1 MKRLKLKA
9 ETRKILGKKVKKLRK
24 EGILPANVY
33 GKKIKS
39 QALKLKLADFQ
50 KVYEEVGETG
60 LIDLLIDQEKKTR
73 AVLIHNPQV
82 DPLTSDFLHADFHQ
96 VELKEKLKAEIP
108 LVISGEAPAV
118 LQKQGLL
125 IQPLNSLKIEALPTD
140 LPDEIKVDISGLA
153 EVDQEIKVRDL
164 VVGKKIA
171 VLTDKNI
178 VVAKIGSLEEEV
190 AEKEEKAPAEEE
202 KEEEKKEEKRP
213 EEKPNEE
220 EKKT

>member
-39 QALKLKLADFQ
+39 QTLKLKLADFQ
-50 KVYEEVGETG
+50 KVYEKVGETG

-73 AVLIHNPQV
+73 VVLIRNPQV

-118 LQKQGLL
+118 FQKKGIL
-125 IQPLNSLKIEALPTD
+125 IQPLNSLEIEALPTD

-153 EVDQEIKVRDL
+153 EVDQEIKVANL

-178 VVAKIGSLEEEV
+178 VVAKIAPLEEEV

-202 KEEEKKEEKRP
+202 EEKKEEKKP